1 MTQPAQTFYLT
12 KTSPIAKNQTV
23 MPLNWKQFKAFA
35 SDYLRGVYGIA
46 THQWLV
52 STQKPIS
59 KSK

>member
-12 KTSPIAKNQTV
+12 KTSAIAKNQTV

-35 SDYLRGVYGIA
+35 RDYLRGVYGIA

-52 STQKPIS
+52 STKKP
-59 KSK
+59 